1 MGGTAGL
8 MGAGESIIGATIGA
22 GVAGGVSTALGN
34 SAAGHI
40 ISGVAGGIAGRA
52 AGRAIANRRIRPQTT
67 SEEQLPLLGNRLGGR
82 RGRNRLVQKVQE
94 THDPITGEK
103 TQWKIPEYE
112 PPKNNTMDM
121 IKTVITKKMKNVS
134 DGINNLSQQIRGKT
148 NSRGTYA
155 QIPSVD
161 EFEPV
166 QPLKQIPTLKS
177 RALER
182 DKLDLQ
188 KDKFEQNLNGILTEQ
203 KTNAATK
210 IKGMIKLKKHEPGRH
225 ALQKVVR
232 QEIKNKQLQD
242 ELNNVIQTE
251 RRTNAATTIQNVVR
265 GNKTRKRLPDMIEE
279 YNTQL
284 LIDKVNKLEQR
295 ANKINDSAVTIQ
307 KKFRQIK
314 RKTTPISISND
325 APTTTI
331 QPANL
336 IADNVSRSVVRNSL
350 NKVARNQNL
359 NIKAANISQKTLD
372 DAMKQLI
379 QEDATSNIK
388 KLSKGILQHDKQL
401 YVEKK
406 AAKISKRV
414 NISNF
419 AKLANQTTKLKEV
432 RQNKQMQAARKKYN
446 KIGEMM
452 MPKSFDSFDKTNSS
466 ANEFIQT
473 TARKRMKKF
482 QDQIS
487 HLDTRSTLPE
497 REKSSQI
504 KEAQKGIS
512 RMDKIIQKKSTGRTR
527 TRTGGEETGS
537 RLSLLSTTSTRAAM
551 TPKRK

>member
-1 MGGTAGL
+1 
-8 MGAGESIIGATIGA
+8 
-22 GVAGGVSTALGN
+22 
-34 SAAGHI
+34 
-40 ISGVAGGIAGRA
+40 
-52 AGRAIANRRIRPQTT
+52 
-67 SEEQLPLLGNRLGGR
+67 
-82 RGRNRLVQKVQE
+82 
-94 THDPITGEK
+94 
-103 TQWKIPEYE
+103 
-112 PPKNNTMDM
+112 
-121 IKTVITKKMKNVS
+121 
-134 DGINNLSQQIRGKT
+134 
-148 NSRGTYA
+148 
-155 QIPSVD
+155 
-161 EFEPV
+161 
-166 QPLKQIPTLKS
+166 
-177 RALER
+177 
-182 DKLDLQ
+182 
-188 KDKFEQNLNGILTEQ
+188 
-203 KTNAATK
+203 
-210 IKGMIKLKKHEPGRH
+210 
-225 ALQKVVR
+225 
-232 QEIKNKQLQD
+232 
-242 ELNNVIQTE
+242 
-251 RRTNAATTIQNVVR
+251 
-265 GNKTRKRLPDMIEE
+265 
-279 YNTQL
+279 
-284 LIDKVNKLEQR
+284 
-295 ANKINDSAVTIQ
+295 
-307 KKFRQIK
+307 
-314 RKTTPISISND
+314 
-325 APTTTI
+325 
-331 QPANL
+331 
-336 IADNVSRSVVRNSL
+336 
-350 NKVARNQNL
+350 
-359 NIKAANISQKTLD
+359 LD

-452 MPKSFDSFDKTNSS
+452 MPRSFDSFDKTNSS